1 MKKLDLN
8 ELKKRNEV
16 KVNFL
21 KKKGMGEKYEKIR
34 KMLVVGGYTP
44 SSNTTH
50 HYSFDCKKSKES
62 IFSPSE
68 AQYPYSITI
77 KYQKQSAYQIRLAA

>member
-16 KVNFL
+16 KVNCL

-44 SSNTTH
+44 SGNITH
-50 HYSFDCKKSKES
+50 NYSFDCKKTKES